1 MSSPQLIREPFL
13 LLEAEMVFSEQMVC
27 GHLLPQAWQWTVL
40 MVKTVCRGHQVS
52 LVLLVQQE
60 RLERLDLKA
69 QRVFP
74 AKTELTEMLALLD
87 FKVLR
92 EQLGQ

>member
-1 MSSPQLIREPFL
+1 L
-13 LLEAEMVFSEQMVC
+13 
-27 GHLLPQAWQWTVL
+27 
-40 MVKTVCRGHQVS
+40 

-60 RLERLDLKA
+60 RQELRDLKA

-92 EQLGQ
+92 EQQAQLGQ